1 MPRIEQRNRAV
12 TLSVRSAAKQERPMT
27 VRPEFDRP
35 DPNLAAPRDA
45 AIVDPLSRK
54 RGAYEQSRD
63 ISQHRRY
70 TAFYEDLQN

>member
-1 MPRIEQRNRAV
+1 
-12 TLSVRSAAKQERPMT
+12 MT

-35 DPNLAAPRDA
+35 DPNLAASRDA